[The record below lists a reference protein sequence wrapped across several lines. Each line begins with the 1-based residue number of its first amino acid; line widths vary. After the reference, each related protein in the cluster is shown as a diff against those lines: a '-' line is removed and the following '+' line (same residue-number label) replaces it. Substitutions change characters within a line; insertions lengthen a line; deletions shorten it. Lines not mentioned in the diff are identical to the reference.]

1 MGAEIR
7 ASRTLLGG
15 NSLTSNQ
22 DWTGRYKTESLAD
35 FLMKRF
41 IGLSVEGK
49 GRVALRSFISNCKSS
64 TNFAIHSQGR
74 VLGHSNKKKESQI
87 VRQIGI

>member
-49 GRVALRSFISNCKSS
+49 GREGLPSAPSF
-64 TNFAIHSQGR
+64 
-74 VLGHSNKKKESQI
+74 QI
-87 VRQIGI
+87 VNLQQILPSTVKVEF